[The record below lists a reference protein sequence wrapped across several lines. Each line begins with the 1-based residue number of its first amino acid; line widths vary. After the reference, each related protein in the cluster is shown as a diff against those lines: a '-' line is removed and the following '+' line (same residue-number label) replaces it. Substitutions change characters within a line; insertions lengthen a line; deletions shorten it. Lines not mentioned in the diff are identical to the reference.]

1 MKINSMLHRIAL
13 CAAVLLGSLSSLSCN
28 KPGAEG
34 DGAALDVEF
43 EVPSQMR
50 VNSDDGCISFRIMI
64 LSKAPLKTDRILFE
78 SASASFDCEIF
89 ELGKVSFSV
98 RIPDGMIS
106 EEYRIYVRR
115 GEAKKLVG
123 TCDMLIVNAPAIDI
137 EPEDGVTIYGAVTC
151 DGKGLENVV
160 VSDGIE
166 VVRTDK
172 EGIYQMRSAKKH
184 SYVFISVPSGYETL
198 NDGVFPEHYFQLGKP
213 ADEAERVDFTL
224 VRSGDQTN
232 HTMLVFGD
240 MHLANRTDDK
250 KQFAEFIKDVNQ
262 YVTENTGK
270 KIYALTLGDMSW
282 DCYWVTNSYDL
293 STYVRDINAIKN
305 LTIFHTIGNH
315 DHDMAFA
322 GDFDTVTK
330 YKKTVAPTYYS
341 FNIGKVHYVVLDDIE
356 CTNTGAGDADSRD
369 YRRNLVKEQVD
380 WLKKDLEHVS
390 YDTPLVIAMHAP
402 LYRDNGLSNLTNTSS
417 IVSIVK
423 SYTEVHFLTAHS
435 HKVYNVDKL
444 GTDNIYEHNTGAVC
458 ATWWWSA
465 YETPGIHIGQDGAP
479 GGYRI
484 MEIGNTSFSWQFKP
498 TGKSADLQFRTY
510 DRNAIEMSTS
520 VYVPSADDSHANTF
534 LDYAKDFVSPSSE
547 NYVYINVWDYDPEW
561 TVEVTEGGRSL
572 SVEKVSVCDPLHLIA
587 YTAKRLNKNA
597 AASFPTEATPHMFVV
612 KAAAA
617 DSQLEIK
624 VTDRFRNVFKE
635 SMKRPKRFSVDNYK
649 L

>member
-1 MKINSMLHRIAL
+1 M
-13 CAAVLLGSLSSLSCN
+13 
-28 KPGAEG
+28 
-34 DGAALDVEF
+34 
-43 EVPSQMR
+43 
-50 VNSDDGCISFRIMI
+50 
-64 LSKAPLKTDRILFE
+64 
-78 SASASFDCEIF
+78 
-89 ELGKVSFSV
+89 
-98 RIPDGMIS
+98 
-106 EEYRIYVRR
+106 
-115 GEAKKLVG
+115 
-123 TCDMLIVNAPAIDI
+123 
-137 EPEDGVTIYGAVTC
+137 
-151 DGKGLENVV
+151 
-160 VSDGIE
+160 
-166 VVRTDK
+166 
-172 EGIYQMRSAKKH
+172 
-184 SYVFISVPSGYETL
+184 
-198 NDGVFPEHYFQLGKP
+198 
-213 ADEAERVDFTL
+213 
-224 VRSGDQTN
+224 
-232 HTMLVFGD
+232 
-240 MHLANRTDDK
+240 
-250 KQFAEFIKDVNQ
+250 
-262 YVTENTGK
+262 TENTGK

-417 IVSIVK
+417 IVNIVK

-435 HKVYNVDKL
+435 HKIYNVDKL

-484 MEIGNTSFSWQFKP
+484 MKIGNTSFSWQFKP

-520 VYVPSADDSHANTF
+520 VYVPSADDSHANKF
-534 LDYAKDFVSPSSE
+534 LDYAKDFVAPSSE

-561 TVEVTEGGRSL
+561 TVEVTEGGRPL

-624 VTDRFRNVFKE
+624 VTDRFGNVFKE